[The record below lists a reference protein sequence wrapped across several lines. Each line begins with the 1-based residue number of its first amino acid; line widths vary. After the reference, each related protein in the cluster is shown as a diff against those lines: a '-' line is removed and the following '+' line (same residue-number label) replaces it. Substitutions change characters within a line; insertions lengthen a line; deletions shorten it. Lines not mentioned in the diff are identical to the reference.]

1 MEYLIAGY
9 AQNGLGD
16 EALTCFKQMKGSCVC
31 PNSVTYVCILK
42 ACGIVRSL
50 VIGEEICAEVRKQGL
65 LEKDLMLGNA
75 LVDMFSKCG
84 VLEKAQVVFE
94 QLQVWDAVSWN
105 AMIVGYAQNGLNGE
119 H

>member
-42 ACGIVRSL
+42 ACGISRSL
-50 VIGEEICAEVRKQGL
+50 EVGEDIDAEVRKQGL
-65 LEKDLMLGNA
+65 LQKDIMLGTA
-75 LVDMFSKCG
+75 YLDMYCKC
-84 VLEKAQVVFE
+84 AQ
-94 QLQVWDAVSWN
+94 
-105 AMIVGYAQNGLNGE
+105 
-119 H
+119 